1 MGMSTVALQGKISFF
16 LIGALSILAVVLLTG
31 ASGTNP
37 VGRYQIEIVV
47 RNNIT
52 QIYVMDTTTGTVKW
66 VDDMNKP
73 FTEMKG
79 D

>member
-1 MGMSTVALQGKISFF
+1 MSTVALQGKISFF
-16 LIGALSILAVVLLTG
+16 IIGALSILAVFFLTG

-52 QIYVMDTTTGTVKW
+52 QIYVMDTTTGAVKW

>member
-1 MGMSTVALQGKISFF
+1 MSTVTLQGKISFF
-16 LIGALSILAVVLLTG
+16 IIGALSISALLFLTG
-31 ASGTNP
+31 AGGTNP
-37 VGRYQIEIVV
+37 VGRYQLEIVV

-52 QIYVMDTTTGTVKW
+52 QIYVMDTTTGAVKW

-73 FTEMKG
+73 FSEMKG

>member
-1 MGMSTVALQGKISFF
+1 MSTVTLQGKLSFF
-16 LIGALSILAVVLLTG
+16 LIGVFSILAVFFLTG

-52 QIYVMDTTTGTVKW
+52 QIYVMDTTTGVVKW